1 MLSDPVAVLLGILT
15 ILIFMAIFTLLRTM
29 SSAFI
34 KRFELLLK
42 AKHKPFLQLKQ
53 SYYMPFQHK
62 GKNFTLYEI
71 NYPKELKGK
80 TVYNNYL
87 FLQIAT
93 RSDLFLEITSKETR
107 EKVRNI
113 LAETLR
119 STTDP
124 VNEHLEAVIIPG
136 FLTGLTIRTNH
147 PQEAKR
153 FLQVKEVQ
161 TILNDLKVPYSHA
174 DYIIPLFIEPGSITL
189 DYRLTAPCLNE
200 LINNPRTIK
209 KHVKTLYYLAEELE
223 KIS

>member
-29 SSAFI
+29 HSAFI
-34 KRFELLLK
+34 KRFEPLLK
-42 AKHKPFLQLKQ
+42 AKHRPLLQLKQ
-53 SYYMPFQHK
+53 SYYIPFHYK

-71 NYPKELKGK
+71 NYPTELKGK

-87 FLQIAT
+87 FLQT
-93 RSDLFLEITSKETR
+93 ETKSDLFLGITSKETR
-107 EKVRNI
+107 QKVKNI
-113 LAETLR
+113 LAETLQ
-119 STTDP
+119 SAIDP
-124 VNEHLEAVIIPG
+124 VNEQREEVIIPG
-136 FLTGLTIRTNH
+136 FLTGLTIQTNH
-147 PQEAKR
+147 PQKARR

-161 TILNDLKVPYSHA
+161 NILNNLKVPYSHA
-174 DYIIPLFIEPGSITL
+174 DYIIPVFIDPGSITL

-223 KIS
+223 KVS